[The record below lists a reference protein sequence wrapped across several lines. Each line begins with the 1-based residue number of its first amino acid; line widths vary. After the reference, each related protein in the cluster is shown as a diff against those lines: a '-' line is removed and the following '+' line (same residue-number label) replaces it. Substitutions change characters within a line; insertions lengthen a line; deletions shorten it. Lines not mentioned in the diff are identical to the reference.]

1 MLTEFIRYLSAE
13 RRYSPLTVRNY
24 KHDVEQFL
32 AWLDCDESRFD
43 PRSVTT
49 EQIREWIIFRT
60 EEGRIIICRN
70 EYISMIQNGGRMMN
84 TDRLPEVNN
93 LPNDETI
100 AAMKEVDEMR
110 KHPEQYPAFTSVYGM
125 LDALLKNE
133 GSDGVRS
140 DR

>member
-1 MLTEFIRYLSAE
+1 
-13 RRYSPLTVRNY
+13 
-24 KHDVEQFL
+24 
-32 AWLDCDESRFD
+32 
-43 PRSVTT
+43 
-49 EQIREWIIFRT
+49 
-60 EEGRIIICRN
+60 
-70 EYISMIQNGGRMMN
+70 MN

-100 AAMKEVDEMR
+100 DEMR

>member
-1 MLTEFIRYLSAE
+1 
-13 RRYSPLTVRNY
+13 
-24 KHDVEQFL
+24 
-32 AWLDCDESRFD
+32 
-43 PRSVTT
+43 
-49 EQIREWIIFRT
+49 
-60 EEGRIIICRN
+60 
-70 EYISMIQNGGRMMN
+70 MIQNGGRMMN

-100 AAMKEVDEMR
+100 ATMKEVDEMR

>member
-1 MLTEFIRYLSAE
+1 
-13 RRYSPLTVRNY
+13 
-24 KHDVEQFL
+24 
-32 AWLDCDESRFD
+32 
-43 PRSVTT
+43 
-49 EQIREWIIFRT
+49 
-60 EEGRIIICRN
+60 
-70 EYISMIQNGGRMMN
+70 MIQNGGRMMN

-125 LDALLKNE
+125 RDALLKNE

>member
-1 MLTEFIRYLSAE
+1 
-13 RRYSPLTVRNY
+13 
-24 KHDVEQFL
+24 
-32 AWLDCDESRFD
+32 
-43 PRSVTT
+43 
-49 EQIREWIIFRT
+49 
-60 EEGRIIICRN
+60 
-70 EYISMIQNGGRMMN
+70 MIQNGGRMMN

-140 DR
+140 ER

>member
-1 MLTEFIRYLSAE
+1 
-13 RRYSPLTVRNY
+13 
-24 KHDVEQFL
+24 
-32 AWLDCDESRFD
+32 
-43 PRSVTT
+43 
-49 EQIREWIIFRT
+49 
-60 EEGRIIICRN
+60 
-70 EYISMIQNGGRMMN
+70 MIQNGGRMMN

-110 KHPEQYPAFTSVYGM
+110 KHPEQYPSFTSVYGM

>member
-1 MLTEFIRYLSAE
+1 
-13 RRYSPLTVRNY
+13 
-24 KHDVEQFL
+24 
-32 AWLDCDESRFD
+32 
-43 PRSVTT
+43 
-49 EQIREWIIFRT
+49 
-60 EEGRIIICRN
+60 
-70 EYISMIQNGGRMMN
+70 MIQNGGRMMN

-100 AAMKEVDEMR
+100 ATMKEVEEMR

>member
-1 MLTEFIRYLSAE
+1 
-13 RRYSPLTVRNY
+13 
-24 KHDVEQFL
+24 
-32 AWLDCDESRFD
+32 
-43 PRSVTT
+43 
-49 EQIREWIIFRT
+49 
-60 EEGRIIICRN
+60 
-70 EYISMIQNGGRMMN
+70 MIQNGGRMMN

-110 KHPEQYPAFTSVYGM
+110 KHPEQYPAFTSVYRM